1 MKVAL
6 LYPQADA
13 LSPANWSGTP
23 SGLAGGLEAC
33 GIEVIPVGAR
43 LPLGIHQAVAV
54 LSRIGG
60 RRGAVADRMPVRQ
73 RARTWVLTRNL
84 AEVAGTID
92 AVVAMGTEM
101 YDLAAVSYPNV
112 PVATYDDGTLL
123 QMWRNADSDIRQS
136 GFPADQVEL
145 WFQRQ
150 AASSRA
156 ATVCCVSTSWAAA
169 SFMADYGVAPERVRV
184 VGMGHRPRSAV
195 QNTIRDWSVPRYL
208 FIGVDWKRKNG
219 DAVLAAFA
227 ALQILIPQAT
237 LDVVGRHPDISQ
249 PGVRGHGFLPRDDQ
263 AAQARL
269 DGLFAQATAF
279 VLPSRFDPSPIAY
292 LEAASAGLPV
302 IATTEGGAGELLG
315 TAAITVHP
323 DDHEALVAALLQLAD
338 PAVAQRM
345 GAEAEQNARAA
356 SWSDVAHRVL
366 EALELPV
373 EAPVRRMVA

>member
-1 MKVAL
+1 MKVAV
-6 LYPQADA
+6 LYPQPDA

-33 GIEVIPVGAR
+33 GIEVVPVGAR

-60 RRGAVADRMPVRQ
+60 RRGAVADRTPVRQ

-84 AEVAGTID
+84 AEAAG
-92 AVVAMGTEM
+92 AVEAVIAMGTEM
-101 YDLAAVSYPNV
+101 YDLASVSYPGV

-136 GFPADQVEL
+136 RFPSDQVEL
-145 WFQRQ
+145 WCDRQ
-150 AASSRA
+150 AASSNA

-169 SFMADYGVAPERVRV
+169 SFVADYGVPPERVRV

-208 FIGVDWKRKNG
+208 FIGVDWQRKNG
-219 DAVLAAFA
+219 AAVLKAFA
-227 ALQILIPQAT
+227 AVRDLIPGAT
-237 LDVVGRHPDISQ
+237 LDVVGHHPQINQ
-249 PGVRGHGFLPRDDQ
+249 PGVRGHGFLPRDDM
-263 AAQARL
+263 AAQALL
-269 DGLFAQATAF
+269 DTLFASATAF

-315 TAAITVHP
+315 AAAITVHP
-323 DDHEALVAALLQLAD
+323 DDSAALVAALLHLSD
-338 PAVAQRM
+338 PAVAQEM
-345 GAEAEQNARAA
+345 GAQAEQNARVA
-356 SWSDVAHRVL
+356 SWSHVARRVL
-366 EALELPV
+366 GALDLPV
-373 EAPVRRMVA
+373 ETAVSGMVS

>member
-6 LYPQADA
+6 LYPQPDA

-23 SGLAGGLEAC
+23 NGLARGLEAC

-43 LPLGIHQAVAV
+43 LPFGVHQAVAV

-73 RARTWVLTRNL
+73 RARTRVLTRNL
-84 AEVAGTID
+84 AEVAGAVD
-92 AVVAMGTEM
+92 AVIAMGTEM
-101 YDLAAVSYPNV
+101 YDLAAVNYPGV

-123 QMWRNADSDIRQS
+123 QMWRSADSDIRQS
-136 GFPADQVEL
+136 GFPPDQVEL
-145 WFQRQ
+145 WCDRQ

-156 ATVCCVSTSWAAA
+156 ATVCCVSTSWAAE
-169 SFMADYGVAPERVRV
+169 SFVADYGVSPERVRV

-195 QNTIRDWSVPRYL
+195 QNSIRDWSVPRYL

-219 DAVLAAFA
+219 DAVLKAFA
-227 ALQILIPQAT
+227 AVRDLIPEAT
-237 LDVVGRHPDISQ
+237 LDVVGQHPPISQ
-249 PGVRGHGFLPRDDQ
+249 PGVRGHGFLPRDDA
-263 AAQARL
+263 AAQALL
-269 DGLFAQATAF
+269 DTLFATATAF

-315 TAAITVHP
+315 TAALTVHP
-323 DDHEALVAALLQLAD
+323 DDAPALVAALLHVSD
-338 PAVAQRM
+338 PVIAREM
-345 GAEAEQNARAA
+345 GAQAERNARRA
-356 SWSDVAHRVL
+356 SWSDVARRVL
-366 EALELPV
+366 EALDLPV
-373 EAPVRRMVA
+373 ETPVVGLVP